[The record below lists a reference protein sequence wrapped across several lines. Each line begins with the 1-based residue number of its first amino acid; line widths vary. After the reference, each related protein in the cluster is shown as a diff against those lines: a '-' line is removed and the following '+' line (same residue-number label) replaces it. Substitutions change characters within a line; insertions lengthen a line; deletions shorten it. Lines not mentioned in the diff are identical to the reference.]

1 MLYQISDKK
10 KIFREQIMLL
20 KKISKALKVAGAGI
34 FEPGAGARAA
44 QKSGGNSA
52 LYIKKTEKA
61 IFSFQNK
68 WDIFQKLPVCKS
80 YVPV

>member
-34 FEPGAGARAA
+34 FEPGAGAGAA
-44 QKSGGNSA
+44 QKSGGNPA
-52 LYIKKTEKA
+52 LYIKK
-61 IFSFQNK
+61 N
-68 WDIFQKLPVCKS
+68 C
-80 YVPV
+80 

>member
-34 FEPGAGARAA
+34 FEPGAGAGAA
-44 QKSGGNSA
+44 QKSGGN
-52 LYIKKTEKA
+52 LLCI
-61 IFSFQNK
+61 
-68 WDIFQKLPVCKS
+68 
-80 YVPV
+80 